1 MVTSSSSDWPTLFE
15 LFSAS
20 AEKYPDR
27 PCFTAYDDERRSLT
41 YSQARRK
48 ILAIAQALETSG
60 IGAGDKVALTG
71 ANSPEWALAYF
82 GILAAGAV
90 VVPLD
95 AQLRPEEALKLS
107 QAGDCV
113 ALFADGA
120 KFEFLKQGMK
130 APRGAWGLDADQ
142 TPSVATLEDLDA
154 PLPPARSPADLAAIL
169 FTSGTTG
176 QPKGV
181 MLTHSNLTSDC
192 LLAQSYM
199 QLYPTD
205 VFYALLPLHHS
216 YTMLAVFIEA
226 ISVGAEVVFAR
237 KMAVTQVLKDLRE
250 AKVTMFLAVPM
261 LFNKLLAGILDG
273 VRKKGPVVYAIIRML
288 MAVSGFIKKTTGVN
302 PGKSLFHGLLDKA
315 SLATL
320 RICISGGGPLAPSVF
335 RQYNQ
340 LGIDFV
346 QGYGLTETSPILAL
360 NPIYAYRET
369 SVGKVIPEVEIRI
382 LDPDETG
389 QGEIAVRGPMVM
401 QGYYQNPAAT
411 AAVLDADG
419 WLRTGDVGRIDDANY
434 LAITGRCKSLIVTEG
449 GKNVY
454 PEEIEFAFQLHGEV
468 EQVLVRGFLIDA
480 ELRSEGIEALIYP
493 TTEHLGKPEPELRHR
508 FQKVIDQVNATLLPY
523 QRISR
528 FHLLEEPLEMT
539 TTRKIRRVTSEGRA
553 S

>member
-1 MVTSSSSDWPTLFE
+1 MDSPTPPVWPTLFE
-15 LFSAS
+15 LFSTS
-20 AEKYPDR
+20 AAKYPDR
-27 PCFTAYDDERRSLT
+27 PCFTAYDEARRSLT
-41 YSQARRK
+41 YAQARERM
-48 ILAIAQALETSG
+48 LAVAQSLVD
-60 IGAGDKVALTG
+60 AGVEAGEKVALTG
-71 ANSPEWALAYF
+71 ANSPEWAMAYF

-95 AQLRPEEALKLS
+95 HQLKPEEALKLAL
-107 QAGDCV
+107 AGDCV
-113 ALFADGA
+113 ALVADGA
-120 KFEFLKQGMK
+120 KFSFLQKGMPALK
-130 APRGAWGLDADQ
+130 GSWGLDADQ
-142 TPSVATLEDLDA
+142 TPSLAGLNPA
-154 PLPPARSPADLAAIL
+154 PHLIPVPRSSGELAAIL

-181 MLTHSNLTSDC
+181 MLTHANLTSDC
-192 LLAQSYM
+192 LLAQTYM
-199 QLYPTD
+199 TLYSTD

-226 ISVGAEVVFAR
+226 VSVGAEIVFAR
-237 KMAVTQVLKDLRE
+237 KLAVTQVLRDLRE
-250 AKVTMFLAVPM
+250 AKVTMFLAVPL
-261 LFNKLLAGILDG
+261 LFNKLLAGILDA
-273 VRKKGPVVYAIIRML
+273 VKKKGLVVYGLVRFL
-288 MAVSGFIKKTTGVN
+288 MAVSGLIKKTTGIN
-302 PGKSLFHGLLDKA
+302 PGKTLFHSLLDQA

-360 NPIYAYRET
+360 NPVDRYKET
-369 SVGKVIPEVEIRI
+369 SVGKILPEVELRI

-401 QGYYQNPAAT
+401 QGYYQNPQAT
-411 AAVLDADG
+411 AEVLDADG
-419 WLRTGDVGRIDDANY
+419 WLKTGDVGRIDDENY

-468 EQVLVRGFLIDA
+468 EQVLVRGFLLDV
-480 ELRSEGIEALIYP
+480 ELRSEGIEALIFP
-493 TTEHLGKPEPELRHR
+493 AQEHQGKPEAELRPR
-508 FQKVIDQVNATLLPY
+508 FQKVIDQVNSTLLPY
-523 QRISR
+523 QRIAR
-528 FHLLEEPLEMT
+528 FHLLDEPLEMT
-539 TTRKIRRVTSEGRA
+539 TTRKIKRVA